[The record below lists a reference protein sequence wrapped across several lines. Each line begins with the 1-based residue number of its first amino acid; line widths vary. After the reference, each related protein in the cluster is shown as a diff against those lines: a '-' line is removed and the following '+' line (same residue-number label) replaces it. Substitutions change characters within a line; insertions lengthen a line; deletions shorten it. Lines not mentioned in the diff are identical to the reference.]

1 MGKITIGCIPEKT
14 KKNKGGKA
22 NQQPKTT
29 DQQNE
34 GGQTPDGSNENQQ
47 QKDE

>member
-1 MGKITIGCIPEKT
+1 MGKVTIGWIPEKT
-14 KKNKGGKA
+14 KKNKAPKA
-22 NQQPKTT
+22 NQQPKA